1 MVLKTRMM
9 KINSLMGVL
18 VSCMLFVQCDS
29 PHFYQNQVST
39 QNNWDKN
46 AAASFEFEVKD
57 TVGRYNFYLVTRNNN
72 EYPYSNI
79 YLFTRMTD
87 PKGEVFIDTLQ
98 YFLAFQDGEWV
109 GTGSSLKEAYLVYRE
124 KVALKDTGKYKLQV
138 WHGMRDDKLIGIED
152 ISLIVDKK

>member
-1 MVLKTRMM
+1 MFCV
-9 KINSLMGVL
+9 
-18 VSCMLFVQCDS
+18 LFVQCDS

>member
-1 MVLKTRMM
+1 M
-9 KINSLMGVL
+9 KINSLMGIL

>member
-1 MVLKTRMM
+1 
-9 KINSLMGVL
+9 MGIL

-79 YLFTRMTD
+79 YLFTRMTA

>member
-1 MVLKTRMM
+1 
-9 KINSLMGVL
+9 MGVL

>member
-9 KINSLMGVL
+9 KINSLMGIL

>member
-9 KINSLMGVL
+9 KVNSLMGIL